1 MNKIIFL
8 PPAKNYLKKLNDKNL
23 KKLFED
29 AINKISE
36 NPQIGQ
42 IKTGDLNE
50 FMLTD
55 LTTIKFLTE

>member
-42 IKTGDLNE
+42 IKTGD
-50 FMLTD
+50 
-55 LTTIKFLTE
+55 

>member
-1 MNKIIFL
+1 MNKIILL

-29 AINKISE
+29 SIKSISE

-42 IKTGDLNE
+42 LKTGDLSGNLCLW
-50 FMLTD
+50 FQLQ
-55 LTTIKFLTE
+55 